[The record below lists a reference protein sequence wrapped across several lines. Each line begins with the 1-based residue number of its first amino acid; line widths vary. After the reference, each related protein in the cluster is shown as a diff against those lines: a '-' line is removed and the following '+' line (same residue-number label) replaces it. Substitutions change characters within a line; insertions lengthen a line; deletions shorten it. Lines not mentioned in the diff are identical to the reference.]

1 VEWSRTLFSYSMYYQ
16 ENKEDHITHQS
27 LSRCDNAL
35 TSVDDA
41 HPIFP
46 EYLVYFLLARR
57 VVKEF
62 NRLPWSP
69 DAEAEGI

>member
-1 VEWSRTLFSYSMYYQ
+1 
-16 ENKEDHITHQS
+16 
-27 LSRCDNAL
+27 
-35 TSVDDA
+35 VDDA